1 MRVEAIEALTAQLG
15 RVGNPSSLHAS
26 GRDARRVVEESRE
39 IVAEC
44 LGADPAEVIF
54 TSGATEA
61 DNLAIKGA
69 FRARADAERL
79 ITSAIEHHA
88 VLESVQALAGEEGA
102 KIELIDVD
110 HDGRVDLDQLRRA
123 VSVQPK
129 RIALVSIMLAN
140 NETGVL
146 QPITEIAGL
155 ARSAGIPVH
164 TDAVQAVG
172 QIMIDFDGW
181 RLDALSLS
189 AHKFGGPV
197 GVGALLARR
206 DFGLRPI
213 QHGGGQER
221 DVRSGTLDVAGIA
234 GMAAALRASTSE
246 LVEEAS
252 RVRTLRDRLVDTV
265 LATIDDTELNGV
277 RDRDGSLPGIANI
290 SFAGCEAD
298 NLLMLLDQAGIDCS
312 TGSACTAGVSEPSHV
327 LEAMGRTTRQ
337 ARSSLRFSLGH
348 TTSDADID
356 HLLQVLTG
364 AVELARRA
372 G

>member
-1 MRVEAIEALTAQLG
+1 
-15 RVGNPSSLHAS
+15 
-26 GRDARRVVEESRE
+26 VVEESRE
-39 IVAEC
+39 TIADC

-69 FRARADAERL
+69 FRARPDSPEL
-79 ITSAIEHHA
+79 ITSTVEHHA
-88 VLESVQALAGEEGA
+88 VLESVESLAADGA
-102 KIELIDVD
+102 AVVLIDVD
-110 HDGRVDLDQLRRA
+110 HDGRVDLDQLQAALADHPER
-123 VSVQPK
+123 V
-129 RIALVSIMLAN
+129 ALVSIMYAN

-146 QPITEIAGL
+146 APITEITAAARAAGV
-155 ARSAGIPVH
+155 PVH
-164 TDAVQAVG
+164 SDAVQAVG
-172 QIMIDFDGW
+172 HTMIDFAGSG
-181 RLDALSLS
+181 LDALSLS

-197 GVGALLARR
+197 GTGALLARR
-206 DFGLRPI
+206 DFTLAPV

-234 GMAAALRASTSE
+234 GMAAALRASTDE
-246 LVEEAS
+246 LAAETARS
-252 RVRTLRDRLVDTV
+252 RTLGDRLVDTV

-277 RDRDGSLPGIANI
+277 RDAAGSLPGIANL

-298 NLLMLLDQAGIDCS
+298 NLLMLLDQEGIDSS

-327 LEAMGRTTRQ
+327 LEAMGRSTRQ

-348 TTSDADID
+348 TTTDADID
-356 HLLQVLTG
+356 RLLAVLPG